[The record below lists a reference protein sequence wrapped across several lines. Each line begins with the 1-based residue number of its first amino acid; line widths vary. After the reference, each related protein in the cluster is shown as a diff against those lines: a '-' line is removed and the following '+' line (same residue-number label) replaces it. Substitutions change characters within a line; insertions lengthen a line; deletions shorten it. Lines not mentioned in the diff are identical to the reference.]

1 MQVTLRSQP
10 RNVFLAKLWGPLLC
24 VVGSLLVF
32 GEDFPSRRFLLASPF
47 LIAALFGASLAIL
60 EARDGVFYYRRLF
73 KWTPIRDDEI
83 VSGRVEWPPVIG
95 SMRLNR
101 LMFPWGR
108 LYFVLDANSDPNP
121 FHKGEYAL
129 LRYINKEPIPQ
140 HQERSP
146 ANDRVLKFKLFIAAL
161 AGAFFYSLLRYILPS
176 TISQDQLSQPAG
188 SHRPVLLE
196 VSERILS
203 LTGNFEVTLVLSAVF
218 VFLAVYRR
226 RRPDAWTFAFLAGVS
241 LPHIL
246 LHWL

>member
-1 MQVTLRSQP
+1 MHVTLRSQP
-10 RNVFLAKLWGPLLC
+10 RNVFLAKLWGPLFC

-32 GEDFPSRRFLLASPF
+32 GEDFPSRRFVLAFPF

-60 EARDGVFYYRRLF
+60 EVRDGVFYYRRLF
-73 KWTPIRDDEI
+73 KWTPIRDGEI
-83 VSGRVEWPPVIG
+83 VSGRVEWPPLIG
-95 SMRLNR
+95 SIRLKR

-108 LYFVLDANSDPNP
+108 LYFVLDASSDPNP
-121 FHKGEYAL
+121 SHKGEYAL

-140 HQERSP
+140 QQERSP
-146 ANDRVLKFKLFIAAL
+146 ANDGVVKFKLFIAAL
-161 AGAFFYSLLRYILPS
+161 AGALFYSLLRYILPGTS
-176 TISQDQLSQPAG
+176 SQSRLSQPVG
-188 SHRPVLLE
+188 SHGPVLLE
-196 VSERILS
+196 ITERILS

-226 RRPDAWTFAFLAGVS
+226 RRSDARTFAFLAGVS